1 MAQTI
6 APLKISLINFINAKA
21 PEFLWG
27 YLQLSGLHVPTYGI
41 YILLTIFNFS
51 LRVIKEMQTKWRF
64 SQLQCWQNLQN
75 DLMVCI
81 SWILKNGDL

>member
-21 PEFLWG
+21 SEFVWG

-41 YILLTIFNFS
+41 YILLTTFNFS
-51 LRVIKEMQTKWRF
+51 LTVIKEMQTKWRF
-64 SQLQCWQNLQN
+64 SQLQCWQSLQN

-81 SWILKNGDL
+81 SWVFRIRDL